1 MLMISFEQYERALE
15 RYREMLIHWKKTEED
30 AQGATI
36 VREAAREALIQ
47 RFEYLTESAWK
58 TCKRLLVE
66 TEGYDKEVGPKSL
79 FRLAGSLGMLDA
91 ETWITFWDAR
101 LGTSHDYSEE
111 KSAVLL
117 SHADDLEKQAN
128 LLLDAMRLRKEASIP
143 GSRE

>member
-1 MLMISFEQYERALE
+1 MISFEQYERTLE
-15 RYREMLIHWKKTEED
+15 RYREMLLHWKEAEED
-30 AQGATI
+30 AQCAPI

-47 RFEYLTESAWK
+47 RFEYLIESSWK

-91 ETWITFWDAR
+91 ETWITCWDAR

-111 KSAVLL
+111 KSAMLL
-117 SHADDLEKQAN
+117 SHAENLEEQAT
-128 LLLDAMRLRKEASIP
+128 LLLDAIRLKGASTL
-143 GSRE
+143 GGRE

>member
-1 MLMISFEQYERALE
+1 MISFEQYERALE
-15 RYREMLIHWKKTEED
+15 RYREMLLHWKKAEED
-30 AQGATI
+30 AQGAAI

-47 RFEYLTESAWK
+47 RFEYLIESSWK

-66 TEGYDKEVGPKSL
+66 TEGYDRKVGLKSL

-91 ETWITFWDAR
+91 ETWITFWDAS

-111 KSAVLL
+111 KSAMLL
-117 SHADDLEKQAN
+117 SHADNLEKQAA
-128 LLLDAMRLRKEASIP
+128 LLLDAMRLKGASTP